1 MELNKSQME
10 QFVRTLQQVENQ
22 FFNNGSAS
30 STSSVSGSGKVINP
44 KLTRL
49 NDRKIKMTN
58 KLKYDVMAFIRLLDE
73 IEEET
78 KNPSKAKA
86 VGI

>member
-1 MELNKSQME
+1 MMELNKSQME

-22 FFNNGSAS
+22 FFNNGSS
-30 STSSVSGSGKVINP
+30 STSSGSGKVINP

>member
-1 MELNKSQME
+1 MELNKSHME

-22 FFNNGSAS
+22 FFNNSSSSGS
-30 STSSVSGSGKVINP
+30 VSGKVINP

-86 VGI
+86 VGV

>member
-1 MELNKSQME
+1 MELNKSQLE

-22 FFNNGSAS
+22 FFNNGSS
-30 STSSVSGSGKVINP
+30 SQTGSGKVINP